1 MDSRKFTEQVSP
13 KAKPTESKSEQAA
26 VGNDWTGVSSES
38 ESEDR
43 PKPAE
48 NLHEEEEDYGGDTK
62 ESENEDGHPPLF
74 CKLLRSLFY
83 KTGALI

>member
-1 MDSRKFTEQVSP
+1 M
-13 KAKPTESKSEQAA
+13 
-26 VGNDWTGVSSES
+26 SSES